1 MAKIIFMILLV
12 VFGQRNTL
20 FNWWFDRSRSVIT
33 CVLTTALENASPSPA
48 LLIEPWEPPLKAR
61 KPKSRM
67 RKPRQTKGMEWPG
80 IPPVFVHLSVLV
92 GKIHVI
98 SFNSSY
104 RFKIDPAHRCHL
116 APRITQPGKERTAPA
131 KWTTAEPAKSVNPL
145 RSHQIPASSDH
156 H

>member
-1 MAKIIFMILLV
+1 M
-12 VFGQRNTL
+12 
-20 FNWWFDRSRSVIT
+20 
-33 CVLTTALENASPSPA
+33 LTTALENASPSPA

-98 SFNSSY
+98 SLNSSY
-104 RFKIDPAHRCHL
+104 NFKIDQVSPCPEDNTARQRENR
-116 APRITQPGKERTAPA
+116 ARQMNNGRAGKVSESP
-131 KWTTAEPAKSVNPL
+131 EE
-145 RSHQIPASSDH
+145 SSDPRKQ
-156 H
+156 